1 MGLRGFLLT
10 GVALLALCGCESGFN
25 PFGDSRAGAPDTSLA
40 GVKPAA
46 ARARST
52 PQATPQA
59 TPESNNRE
67 MSFFLTDNLIHLR
80 KYPRALRVA
89 AVVGAQPMDLK
100 SWPGAIVAD
109 EIQVQATKCGT
120 PVEFVRLDQD
130 FDLLV
135 GFTHRERDGDLDK
148 QDRAK
153 LADALTRNRM
163 RAAQS
168 LADILDVELEVTID
182 TDVGS
187 AKGEYPFDRWHQF
200 LNYKVPEAA
209 HLALLPR
216 MPVETWRE
224 HYDKVVAEIGPMAPD
239 SQAKRDRT
247 EEFRIGYLN
256 EVMAICPNNFFADL
270 MRRAG
275 VDVSPDLVT
284 SLLRDGRVQEGMTRE
299 QFQQASLSVLNA
311 MRPGL

>member
-1 MGLRGFLLT
+1 MVLRRYVLAGL
-10 GVALLALCGCESGFN
+10 ALLALSGCEQTNGW
-25 PFGDSRAGAPDTSLA
+25 FGGR
-40 GVKPAA
+40 
-46 ARARST
+46 
-52 PQATPQA
+52 ATPPDA
-59 TPESNNRE
+59 SLDGVVRNSGPVESDNNE
-67 MSFFLTDNLIHLR
+67 MSAFLTDNLIHLR

-100 SWPGAIVAD
+100 SWPGAVVAD
-109 EIQVQATKCGT
+109 EIQVQAAKCGT
-120 PVEFVRLDQD
+120 PVEFVGVGDD

-135 GFTHRERDGDLDK
+135 GFAHRERGGAMDE
-148 QDRAK
+148 QDRAR
-153 LADALTRNRM
+153 LADALTRNRL

-168 LADILDVELEVTID
+168 LADILDTELEVKID
-182 TDVGS
+182 TDIGN

-209 HLALLPR
+209 NMALLPR

-239 SQAKRDRT
+239 TQAKRDRT
-247 EEFRIGYLN
+247 EEFRSAYLN

-275 VDVSPDLVT
+275 VSAPPDVVT

-299 QFQQASLSVLNA
+299 QFKQASLTVLNS
-311 MRPGL
+311 MRPGR

>member
-1 MGLRGFLLT
+1 MALRGLVLA
-10 GVALLALCGCESGFN
+10 GVALVVLAGCESGFI
-25 PFGDSRAGAPDTSLA
+25 PFGGQRASAPDMSVA
-40 GVKPAA
+40 GLIPAA
-46 ARARST
+46 PQPT
-52 PQATPQA
+52 PD
-59 TPESNNRE
+59 SDNRE

-100 SWPGAIVAD
+100 SWPGAVVAD
-109 EIQVQATKCGT
+109 EIQLQAKKCGT
-120 PVEFVRLDQD
+120 PIEFVGVDKD

-135 GFTHRERDGDLDK
+135 GFAHRERDGEQDT
-148 QDRAK
+148 QDRAR
-153 LADALTRNRM
+153 LAGALTRNRM

-168 LADILDVELEVTID
+168 LADILDTELEVKIG
-182 TDVGS
+182 TDIGN
-187 AKGEYPFDRWHQF
+187 AKGAYPYDRWHHF
-200 LNYKVPEAA
+200 LTYKVPESA

-224 HYDKVVAEIGPMAPD
+224 HYDEVVAEIGPMAPD

-247 EEFRIGYLN
+247 EEFRSAYLD

-275 VDVSPDLVT
+275 VNASPDIVT
-284 SLLRDGRVQEGMTRE
+284 SLLRDGRVREGMTRE
-299 QFQQASLSVLNA
+299 QFQQASLTVLNS